1 MRKTEEKEERAIKA
15 IGLFL
20 AIAVIVLIAVFLYSP
35 VFKTHASK
43 SYIENGKNKVSAR
56 LQTMIA
62 MNFSTEKLSFEM
74 NPVSGGS
81 FKSLPINISVT
92 TNDPTGYQIY
102 MSALDGVDLTSSA
115 TTDKVTSIT
124 ESATSSDMPVNT
136 WGYSVDN
143 TTFHAIPASDNPAL
157 IAQVFERTQ
166 NSLTTINYGVK
177 VDNNLDM
184 AKYTDTLVLTAV
196 AYNAGRDECGDG
208 FFCIEYMQDMT
219 PEICAATPTPDPTAY
234 EFTTIYMED
243 EDTFIPRV
251 TLTDKRDGKEYV
263 VTKLA
268 DGNCW
273 MHQNL
278 EFQLDDSVALTN
290 ELTDLNSRESWTP
303 GHSTSY
309 VEQPEDGDSFFGPP
323 SNPEWD
329 KNAENK
335 EYSTITKFKTYALD
349 ENGWPLRDES
359 NYPSYVRMEW
369 VQNMLYTWSAASAGG
384 NMSTEKYNTG
394 ADSICPRGWQL
405 PNHKYTDYYEKG
417 YEISDKSYEKLID
430 TYKDTNASSVPTTP
444 LNFTHT
450 GLFSIYEQNPDGII
464 SIANPGRLWFYW
476 ANGSEYTDSIDY
488 LLYEDYYHS
497 QYVGSLNLSDYYGD
511 MDGYAIRCV
520 AR

>member
-20 AIAVIVLIAVFLYSP
+20 AIAVIVLTAVFLYSP

-81 FKSLPINISVT
+81 FKSLPINVSVT

-219 PEICAATPTPDPTAY
+219 PEICEATPTPSPTAT
-234 EFTTIYMED
+234 EITTIFIDGEED
-243 EDTFIPRV
+243 YVPRT
-251 TLTDKRDGKEYV
+251 TLVDKRDGKEYLV
-263 VTKLA
+263 SKLA

-273 MHQNL
+273 MSSD
-278 EFQLDDSVALTN
+278 LDLILNDQVALTS
-290 ELTDLNSRESWTP
+290 ELTDLNTKETWTP
-303 GHSTSY
+303 GHSTS
-309 VEQPEDGDSFFGPP
+309 VPEESEIPTSATHQQEVVP
-323 SNPEWD
+323 TNPTWD
-329 KNAENK
+329 RYDENQ
-335 EYSTITKFKTYALD
+335 EYSLTADFLAAGDTVDTWDVLTEYHRTY
-349 ENGWPLRDES
+349 
-359 NYPSYVRMEW
+359 
-369 VQNMLYTWSAASAGG
+369 YTSQAATTRSSQIDFTQGEV
-384 NMSTEKYNTG
+384 TT
-394 ADSICPRGWQL
+394 DSICPRGWQL
-405 PNHKYTDYYEKG
+405 PNPQMYDYDNNP
-417 YEISDKSYEKLID
+417 DKSYNKLL
-430 TYKDTNASSVPTTP
+430 SVYTP
-444 LNFTHT
+444 LFNANGVWAITLPPLDFHSTGYVYYATHDY
-450 GLFSIYEQNPDGII
+450 SDDRYELVLN
-464 SIANPGRLWFYW
+464 APGRLYEFL
-476 ANGSEYTDSIDY
+476 AEDDNI
-488 LLYEDYYHS
+488 LLYETYYYSLYATTTYGSYGSGHDPYNPEYGNRA
-497 QYVGSLNLSDYYGD
+497 YVV
-511 MDGYAIRCV
+511 RCV

>member
-1 MRKTEEKEERAIKA
+1 MKKTEEIEERTVKA

-20 AIAVIVLIAVFLYSP
+20 AVAIIALSAVFLYSP

-81 FKSLPINISVT
+81 FKSLPINVSVT

-234 EFTTIYMED
+234 EFTPIYMED
-243 EDTFIPRV
+243 EDTLIPRV

-309 VEQPEDGDSFFGPP
+309 IEQPEERPSTFGTP
-323 SNPEWD
+323 SDPEWD
-329 KNAENK
+329 KEADNK
-335 EYSTITKFKTYALD
+335 EYSVKVKFQTYVLD
-349 ENGWPLRDES
+349 ETGWPVYDNN
-359 NYPSYVRMEW
+359 NYPSFEW
-369 VQNMLYTWSAASAGG
+369 IENTLYTWSAASAGG
-384 NMSTEKYNTG
+384 NMSNEKYNTG
-394 ADSICPRGWQL
+394 ADSICPRGWQI
-405 PNHKYTDYYEKG
+405 PNHKYTDYYENG
-417 YEISDKSYEKLID
+417 YTISDKSYEKLID
-430 TYKDTNASSVPTTP
+430 TYKDTDASSVPTTP

-450 GLFSIYEQNPDGII
+450 GYYSAKTYQYPDGAIFL
-464 SIANPGRLWFYW
+464 ANPGRLWFYW

-497 QYVGSLNLSDYYGD
+497 QYVGTLDFNSSTYSN
-511 MDGYAIRCV
+511 MDAYAIRCV